1 MSVSHCRFCLDNRL
15 LVDEPWFVSDTFFCL
30 GSVDPLMPHAVMVV
44 PRRHSETPFDML
56 PEEWATFGAV
66 LATAKAHLAPLD
78 PSGYTMGWNVG
89 AVAGQEVFH
98 THLHIIPRFAGEAS
112 AGVGIRRLLRPP
124 VQEATR

>member
-1 MSVSHCRFCLDNRL
+1 
-15 LVDEPWFVSDTFFCL
+15 
-30 GSVDPLMPHAVMVV
+30 
-44 PRRHSETPFDML
+44 ML